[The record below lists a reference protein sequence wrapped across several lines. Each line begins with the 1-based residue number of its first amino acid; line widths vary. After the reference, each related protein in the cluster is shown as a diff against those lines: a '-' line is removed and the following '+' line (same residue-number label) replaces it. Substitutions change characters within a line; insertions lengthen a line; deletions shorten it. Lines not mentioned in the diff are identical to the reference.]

1 MPQKFTHKN
10 GANIAGHA
18 DKWSNDQRRDNSHDA
33 GQGSK
38 GSRNMGTGLAG
49 QLNTM
54 PTDSK
59 DTKDMKYSDKMKYF
73 NQLGLLSDKAP
84 KPQLKDFPDLI
95 RSTFKDEREYLKDI
109 SQALKAVPRNEY
121 QAKVQAALDSFYNTS
136 QESDDVYDLYAAIM
150 QALN

>member
-1 MPQKFTHKN
+1 MPQKFTHKS

-38 GSRNMGTGLAG
+38 GSRNMGTGVKG

-54 PTDSK
+54 PTDST
-59 DTKDMKYSDKMKYF
+59 DTKDMKYNDKLKYF
-73 NQLGLLSDKAP
+73 NKLGLMPAQAP

-95 RSTFKDEREYLKDI
+95 RSTFAGETEYLKDI
-109 SQALKAVPRNEY
+109 SQALKAIPRPEY